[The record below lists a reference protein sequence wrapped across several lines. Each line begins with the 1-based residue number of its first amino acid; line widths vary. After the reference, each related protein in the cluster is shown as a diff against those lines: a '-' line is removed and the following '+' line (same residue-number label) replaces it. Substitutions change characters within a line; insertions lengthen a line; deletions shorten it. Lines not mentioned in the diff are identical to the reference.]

1 MLVDMKKI
9 ENELFLKFS
18 GIIFYT
24 LLLLI
29 EIPKYFCKK
38 FFGIHRAS
46 LARNNLIIFFIFDMF
61 FYYIDYYY
69 FLLINNFLFQCF
81 LLSFENSEE
90 TFYFMNFLD

>member
-1 MLVDMKKI
+1 MKKI

-61 FYYIDYYY
+61 FYYIDYYTPMKVKDGSLKSSY
-69 FLLINNFLFQCF
+69 
-81 LLSFENSEE
+81 
-90 TFYFMNFLD
+90 TFDGLHPNCMSSS